1 MKNIIVGLVITIIF
15 IIILITINK
24 KQTEKFETTDNY
36 KELPGSYCIPS
47 SGQTESNINKYIK
60 GSLNEAKIACEANE
74 KCKGFTLNN
83 VPNGQMA
90 YLLKSEITD
99 SNKGDRPQQFS
110 CYNNIKRNPLNS
122 EEPHSPNQ
130 RKCGPVFKNQ
140 STTKGYNITTPKPE
154 GANASSEACMKW
166 CYDTPNCAT
175 WQYMSSSVW
184 AEPQCFIHHE
194 PSKVLPGSTTGIDS
208 GSCSGGSSTPTKQC
222 AADYGVKVGDKVC
235 CGQKGTLSNL
245 QYACPK
251 EMPKCVDYIFNKQWG
266 KCIAAENSNQQ
277 CAADY
282 GVKVGDKVCC
292 GQKGTL
298 SNLQYACPK
307 EMPKCVDYIFNK
319 QWGKCIAAENSNQ
332 QDYIKSL
339 ENRIKSQFEQSELEK
354 DKLVTQRDSARN
366 SFLQINNS
374 MLSDELSSYSS
385 EFKEEEN
392 QNMNM
397 ISQEHEMVINDINTH
412 LNNMINTINNLEK
425 SERMELNMF
434 LKNIQ
439 DSINQIKTIEDN
451 DNSTKSKYILDLI
464 GYIKA
469 MSKFFRKIMDKNTND
484 IKDNLK
490 TQFNNLIHRINNYE
504 LKLTQVV
511 KKQKEYVLKNRNQCR
526 NIPDLKSCERNP
538 DCVPVAMGGIEY
550 CDINYNGVRKE
561 LESNVNDITK
571 LFSVPLS
578 SSKYKPPTIPTFHQL
593 SSL

>member
-60 GSLNEAKIACEANE
+60 GSLNDAKIACEANE

-194 PSKVLPGSTTGIDS
+194 PSKVLPGSTPGIDS
-208 GSCSGGSSTPTKQC
+208 GSCSGGSSTPTK
-222 AADYGVKVGDKVC
+222 
-235 CGQKGTLSNL
+235 
-245 QYACPK
+245 
-251 EMPKCVDYIFNKQWG
+251 
-266 KCIAAENSNQQ
+266 Q

-366 SFLQINNS
+366 SFLQLNNS
-374 MLSDELSSYSS
+374 MLSNELSSYSS

-439 DSINQIKTIEDN
+439 DSVNQIKSIEDN

-511 KKQKEYVLKNRNQCR
+511 KKQKEYVIKNRNQCR

-538 DCVPVAMGGIEY
+538 DCVPVSMGSIEY

-561 LESNVNDITK
+561 LESDVNDITK

-578 SSKYKPPTIPTFHQL
+578 SSKYKPPTIPTFHKL